1 MKQTQHEIEGIVYS
15 LDFGR
20 MWFTKFFGEATSTDP
35 MQMGELLSKPDK
47 QFEFIVGILYAGI
60 NCHQKVTKNPN
71 LVTLSQCQEW
81 VGSMTET
88 EAAALITKFV
98 DAQKPAEPG
107 EGLTQVEN
115 P

>member
-35 MQMGELLSKPDK
+35 MQMGELITKPEK

-71 LVTLSQCQEW
+71 LVTLTQCQEW
-81 VGSMTET
+81 VGAMTET
-88 EAAALITKFV
+88 EAAALINKFV
-98 DAQKPAEPG
+98 EAQKPAEPG
-107 EGLTQVEN
+107 EGTAQVVN